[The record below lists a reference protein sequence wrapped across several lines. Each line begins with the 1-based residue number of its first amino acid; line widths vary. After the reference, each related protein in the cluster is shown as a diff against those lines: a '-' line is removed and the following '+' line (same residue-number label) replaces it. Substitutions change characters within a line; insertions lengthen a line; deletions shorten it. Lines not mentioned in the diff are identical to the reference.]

1 MFGYV
6 VLYAVAALIREAMAI
21 WYYREIIAGRALL
34 ASIAGGLIEIVDLT
48 VLSSLVILLT
58 QTGGV
63 RRAIPVLTYALCG
76 SVGVYLGVKFRR
88 ESDKWLKRRRV

>member
-6 VLYAVAALIREAMAI
+6 VLYAVAALVREAMAI
-21 WYYREIIAGRALL
+21 WYYRAIFGGRALS
-34 ASIAGGLIEIVDLT
+34 ASIASGLIELVDLT

-63 RRAIPVLTYALCG
+63 KRAIPVLTYAVFG
-76 SVGVYLGVKFRR
+76 SAGVYLGVKFRGQ
-88 ESDKWLKRRRV
+88 K

>member
-1 MFGYV
+1 LLGYV
-6 VLYAVAALIREAMAI
+6 ILYAAAALVREAMAI

-58 QTGGV
+58 QTGGF
-63 RRAIPVLTYALCG
+63 RRAYPAMAYVIFG
-76 SVGVYLGVKFRR
+76 SLGVYLGVKFRG
-88 ESDKWLKRRRV
+88 RRRK

>member
-1 MFGYV
+1 LFGYV
-6 VLYAVAALIREAMAI
+6 VLYAVAALVREAMAI
-21 WYYREIIAGRALL
+21 WYYRAIFGGRAFS
-34 ASIAGGLIEIVDLT
+34 ASAASGLIELVDLT

-63 RRAIPVLTYALCG
+63 RRAIPVLTYAVFG

-88 ESDKWLKRRRV
+88 GKR